1 MRNHHLRV
9 CPQPRLDAARLPLPE
24 HDVALAVSAAD
35 PLAVWGEAHLAGV
48 PGDGVSSEA
57 LIPRLPEVVRAVDQD
72 LVVEALR
79 GEVLLCISIQMSG
92 QCWVV
97 FESSQMR
104 ELTTW
109 MNRDCGHRVHV
120 RLCDIL
126 DDNRD
131 VEVPGSDGLVIGCRD
146 ETPVLIDEGNRV
158 HRTKVL
164 VVFLR
169 NLPRIHVVLTYS
181 HSE

>member
-1 MRNHHLRV
+1 MRDNDFRV
-9 CPQPRLDAARLPLPE
+9 RAQTRLDTTSFPFPKYHVPFA
-24 HDVALAVSAAD
+24 VAAAD
-35 PLAVWGEAHLAGV
+35 PLAIRREPDLTSISSNRVA
-48 PGDGVSSEA
+48 SEA
-57 LIPRLPEVVRAVDQD
+57 LVPRLAEVVGAVDQD
-72 LVVEALR
+72 LIVEALR

-131 VEVPGSDGLVIGCRD
+131 VEVPGAYGLVIGSRYKP
-146 ETPVLIDEGNRV
+146 PVLVNEGDCV
-158 HRTKVL
+158 HR
-164 VVFLR
+164 
-169 NLPRIHVVLTYS
+169 P
-181 HSE
+181 

>member
-1 MRNHHLRV
+1 MRDNDFRV
-9 CPQPRLDAARLPLPE
+9 CAQTRLDTTSFPFPKYHVPFA
-24 HDVALAVSAAD
+24 VAAAD
-35 PLAVWGEAHLAGV
+35 PLAIRREPDLTSISSNRVA
-48 PGDGVSSEA
+48 SEA
-57 LIPRLPEVVRAVDQD
+57 LVPRLAEVVGAVDQD

-79 GEVLLCISIQMSG
+79 GKVLLCISIQMSG

-126 DDNRD
+126 DDNRN
-131 VEVPGSDGLVIGCRD
+131 VIVPCANRLVIRGSYKS
-146 ETPVLIDEGNRV
+146 PVFVYECNRIDR
-158 HRTKVL
+158 
-164 VVFLR
+164 
-169 NLPRIHVVLTYS
+169 S
-181 HSE
+181 

>member
-1 MRNHHLRV
+1 MGDNNLRMRA
-9 CPQPRLDAARLPLPE
+9 QARLDTTRLPLPE
-24 HDVALAVSAAD
+24 HHIALTIPAAN
-35 PLAVWGEAHLAGV
+35 PLAVRREANLTSIARDRMARESLV
-48 PGDGVSSEA
+48 
-57 LIPRLPEVVRAVDQD
+57 PRLAEVVGAVDQD

-131 VEVPGSDGLVIGCRD
+131 VEVPGAYGLVIGSRYKP
-146 ETPVLIDEGNRV
+146 PVLVNEGDCV
-158 HRTKVL
+158 HR
-164 VVFLR
+164 
-169 NLPRIHVVLTYS
+169 P
-181 HSE
+181 